1 MRSVIAVL
9 GIFFAALLMPPV
21 SSAQGDVRSATG
33 MPIPIG
39 QAVTWGKIDL
49 RGLRPGERKPIITVA
64 LMAEGVELGRSI
76 ANDEGYYYF
85 LLRPRDG
92 AFLVVTVGGTE
103 IGRQPIFSSRGDR
116 FDMEINWTEGLGSR
130 EAPPGVISV
139 RDAYADR
146 SPANQK
152 LFERASAAAK
162 ANRTGEAV
170 KLFNEILAADPND
183 FVAWTEVGTLH
194 FTAKKNSD
202 AEKAYKS
209 ALELK
214 PDFAIAL
221 LNLGKLYLSQN
232 KLDQAIESLT
242 KAVEAE
248 PNSPEAH
255 HFLGESYLQARKGSL
270 AVGHLYKAIE
280 LAPIEKAEIHLR
292 LAALFNAA
300 GARDRAAAEYK
311 AFLEKVPDHAERKTM
326 EKYIKDNSAN

>member
-1 MRSVIAVL
+1 MRSIIAVL
-9 GIFFAALLMPPV
+9 GIFFTVLLMPAVLP
-21 SSAQGDVRSATG
+21 AQGDVRSATG

-39 QAVTWGKIDL
+39 QAVTWGKIEL
-49 RGLRPGERKPIITVA
+49 RGLRSGERKPIITVT

-116 FDMEINWTEGLGSR
+116 FDMEVLWTDGTGGGTGSSD
-130 EAPPGVISV
+130 VVSV
-139 RDAYADR
+139 RDAYTER
-146 SPANQK
+146 SAANQR
-152 LFERASAAAK
+152 LFERANAAAK
-162 ANRTGEAV
+162 AGRSNEAV
-170 KLFNEILAADPND
+170 KLFNEILTSDPND
-183 FVAWTEVGTLH
+183 FVAWTEVGSLH
-194 FTAKKNSD
+194 FTTKKNSD
-202 AEKAYKS
+202 AEKAYKR

-232 KLDQAIESLT
+232 KLDQAIEALT

-255 HFLGESYLQARKGSL
+255 HFLGETYLQARKGSL

-311 AFLEKVPDHAERKTM
+311 AFLEKVPDHAERNTM
-326 EKYIKDNSAN
+326 EKYIKDNSGN

>member
-1 MRSVIAVL
+1 
-9 GIFFAALLMPPV
+9 
-21 SSAQGDVRSATG
+21 

-39 QAVTWGKIDL
+39 QAVTWGKIDI
-49 RGLRPGERKPIITVA
+49 RGLRPGERKPTIIVT
-64 LMAEGVELGRSI
+64 LIAEGAELGRSI

-85 LLRPRDG
+85 LMRPRDG

-116 FDMEINWTEGLGSR
+116 FDMEINWTEGLAGR
-130 EAPPGVISV
+130 EAAPGVISV
-139 RDAYADR
+139 RDAYAER
-146 SPANQK
+146 SSTNQR

-162 ANRTGEAV
+162 ANRPDEAI
-170 KLFNEILAADPND
+170 KLFNELLASDQND

-194 FTAKKNSD
+194 FTAKKNSE
-202 AEKAYKS
+202 AEKAYKR
-209 ALELK
+209 ALELR

-221 LNLGKLYLSQN
+221 VNLGKLYLSQN
-232 KLDQAIESLT
+232 KLDQAIETLT

-255 HFLGESYLQARKGSL
+255 HFLGESYLQARRGSL
-270 AVGHLYKAIE
+270 AVGHLYKALE

-292 LAALFNAA
+292 LAALYNAA

-311 AFLEKVPDHAERKTM
+311 AFLEKVPDHAERNTM
-326 EKYIKDNSAN
+326 EKYIKDNSGN